1 MADIG
6 MTGGFLKEMKAANNS
21 AENPDTSL
29 EQRQKGQVN
38 SMEDGR
44 RKIWI
49 CLLVVVLAAVVIGV
63 LYYYSAPQEQGSEG
77 FLIRAGQHS
86 ASESAA
92 GQQEAFRAG
101 EETEKS
107 QEAAY
112 VF

>member
-1 MADIG
+1 MRAV
-6 MTGGFLKEMKAANNS
+6 NNS
-21 AENPDTSL
+21 AEIPDTSL

-49 CLLVVVLAAVVIGV
+49 CLLVAVLAAVVIGV
-63 LYYYSAPQEQGSEG
+63 LYYYSAPKEQGAEG
-77 FLIRAGQHS
+77 FLIRAGQ
-86 ASESAA
+86 
-92 GQQEAFRAG
+92 QEGFRAA